1 MKAAFFQN
9 KIYGVRGEK
18 IMLDFDP
25 AKLYEV
31 ETRILNQALKRNI
44 ESFPKDFMVKLTA
57 KEWKESTSQL
67 VLELPEKKGNLKSQS
82 VISSW
87 GERRSIPFTFTEH
100 EVIKLVSILK
110 NR

>member
-1 MKAAFFQN
+1 MKAAFIQN
-9 KIYGVRGEK
+9 KIYEVRGEK

-31 ETRILNQALKRNI
+31 ETRILNQALKKNI
-44 ESFPKDFMVKLTA
+44 ESFPKDFMAKLTA

-67 VLELPEKKGNLKSQS
+67 ILKLPEKKGNLKSQS

-87 GERRSIPFTFTEH
+87 GVRRSLPYVLQNTG
-100 EVIKLVSILK
+100 
-110 NR
+110 

>member
-1 MKAAFFQN
+1 MKAVFFQN
-9 KIYGVRGEK
+9 KIFEVRGEK
-18 IMLDFDP
+18 IMLDFDL

-44 ESFPKDFMVKLTA
+44 ESFPKDFMFKLTA

-67 VLELPEKKGNLKSQS
+67 VLKLPEKKGNLKSQS

-87 GERRSIPFTFTEH
+87 GGRR
-100 EVIKLVSILK
+100 ILPYVLQ
-110 NR
+110 NTG